1 MKIAK
6 TEIFR
11 MRTPVHKTAGTNWLF
26 VRITADSGDYGWGEA
41 STQYKDAG
49 VAAEIEDF
57 SKFLIGKDPFE
68 IENIWTSLYRR
79 VTWTGGAVTM
89 SAISGID
96 LALCDLKAK
105 ALGVP
110 VYELFGGKVRDRIQV
125 YANGWFDPRED
136 VDAEEAEESHE
147 WFHGAISVDDHRRR
161 SAELAD
167 DGWRAMKFYPF
178 KGPQVI
184 TPERMEWGVEL
195 VKAVRSSVGDSVEV
209 AVDVRGRLDIWSA
222 RRVASAIEEFNIA
235 WLEEPILWDNID
247 ALKVLAQS
255 INVPISTG
263 EQLYN
268 RWDFRPLI
276 ESNVASIIQPD
287 ICHAGGITE
296 LRKIAAAAETYYISV
311 APHNSNGPISTAAS
325 LHLDMTMPNAF
336 MQEIFVSFLPAYEAV
351 LTNMIPISEGHARVP
366 EGNGWGTEIDIE
378 ALEQFPP
385 CDYITVESEP
395 YLDF

>member
-6 TEIFR
+6 IETFR

-49 VAAEIEDF
+49 VTSEIEDF

-136 VDAEEAEESHE
+136 VDAEEAVESHE

-247 ALKVLAQS
+247 ALKVLAQR
-255 INVPISTG
+255 INVPSSTG
-263 EQLYN
+263 AQL
-268 RWDFRPLI
+268 
-276 ESNVASIIQPD
+276 
-287 ICHAGGITE
+287 
-296 LRKIAAAAETYYISV
+296 
-311 APHNSNGPISTAAS
+311 
-325 LHLDMTMPNAF
+325 
-336 MQEIFVSFLPAYEAV
+336 
-351 LTNMIPISEGHARVP
+351 
-366 EGNGWGTEIDIE
+366 
-378 ALEQFPP
+378 
-385 CDYITVESEP
+385 
-395 YLDF
+395 